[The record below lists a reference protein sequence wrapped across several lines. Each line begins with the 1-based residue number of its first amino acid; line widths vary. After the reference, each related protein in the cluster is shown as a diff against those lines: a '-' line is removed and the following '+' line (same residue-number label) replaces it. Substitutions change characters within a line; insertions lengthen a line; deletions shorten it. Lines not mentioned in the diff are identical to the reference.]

1 VLYNRCPRAGG
12 PGPGPGGCYITCQ
25 SEPTFQMSPGP
36 VTSLSSSPPPSSQT
50 TAAHSIRPPS
60 GSLTWLRLLIRVTS
74 PFFRV
79 SCGARPA
86 ASHPAWQRRGR
97 GPAAAVFKYSGC
109 ALRPFGPGLAF
120 QGLLRGPP
128 SRAIGGWPLRVS
140 LPAIY
145 YWIVQNNTLSH
156 VLIRVIYDP
165 RVVLNPQ
172 SPFYREEMRALRI
185 GIVLFGI
192 LGCVQSLDTIGFMVK
207 RVVSP
212 EQSLTPMKIGGSEF
226 VSPERGRNLYR
237 RSSIIQSGCPDS
249 AQCNISFNFS
259 EVKRVGLED

>member
-1 VLYNRCPRAGG
+1 VP
-12 PGPGPGGCYITCQ
+12 PG
-25 SEPTFQMSPGP
+25 
-36 VTSLSSSPPPSSQT
+36 
-50 TAAHSIRPPS
+50 R
-60 GSLTWLRLLIRVTS
+60 
-74 PFFRV
+74 
-79 SCGARPA
+79 GARPWA
-86 ASHPAWQRRGR
+86 RGVLYYMPVGTNLPNVTRARHESLKFSPSLFPDDR
-97 GPAAAVFKYSGC
+97 GPLHPP
-109 ALRPFGPGLAF
+109 ALRLAHLAQAPHPGHLSLLPSLLRRPACCFAPRVAAPGPRPGRSRIQVLR
-120 QGLLRGPP
+120 LRGPP